1 MQKEISEK
9 RMEELNKYAEKCKRI
24 NEATC
29 WETDHEVAES
39 LREIEKNL
47 KNKKEDEQSF

>member
-9 RMEELNKYAEKCKRI
+9 RMEELNKYAEECKRI

-29 WETDHEVAES
+29 WETDHEAAKVCV
-39 LREIEKNL
+39 
-47 KNKKEDEQSF
+47 KK